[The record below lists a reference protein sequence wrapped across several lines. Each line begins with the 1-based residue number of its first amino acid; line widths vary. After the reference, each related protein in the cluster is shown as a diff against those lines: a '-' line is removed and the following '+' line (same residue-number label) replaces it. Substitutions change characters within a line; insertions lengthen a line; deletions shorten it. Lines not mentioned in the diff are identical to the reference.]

1 MTEDEL
7 RKLKRGELLEIML
20 AQSREI
26 DRLKKQ
32 NQELREQVNNRQ
44 ISLQKSGNIAEASL
58 ALTKIFEEAQ
68 KAADL
73 YLYNIEKTGAVS
85 AEEISR
91 ETDNNIEETN
101 RTQAQD
107 TAKELEEAV
116 RAETGGQRGNP
127 EEDEVAEAEREENGS
142 DLQVEAESVPKDGNV
157 PEAQDY
163 TELSKNIESQLY
175 SGGLLKTETRVSEA
189 GEEIPEAEETREEIP
204 EAEEAG
210 EEIPKAE
217 ETEEEIPEA
226 AEAEEEVPKTE
237 EAGEE
242 IPEAAEAEEAIP
254 IEVFEEEQKETAE
267 ADSEVPETEKAGAAT
282 EAVISEAEESV
293 PEKVNREKGS
303 RQGHRSG
310 FEMESASARR
320 ARRREYFLAKR
331 THQGFGEGRK
341 AERTAAF
348 LNRTHPDETAPEP
361 EKEDQPEPEKP
372 SAAESVR
379 KVQPEP
385 EKETAAESGTES
397 HPKPDN
403 GFGTKLKRFFRQE
416 TEYEPDDDFQPVTR
430 EERRERK

>member
-107 TAKELEEAV
+107 TAKGLETAG

-175 SGGLLKTETRVSEA
+175 SGGLLKTETRISEA

-210 EEIPKAE
+210 EEIP
-217 ETEEEIPEA
+217 EA
-226 AEAEEEVPKTE
+226 AEAEEEVPE
-237 EAGEE
+237 
-242 IPEAAEAEEAIP
+242 AEAEEAIP

-320 ARRREYFLAKR
+320 ARRREYFMAKR